1 FGPGGPPW
9 QPGPKPPGGSGRRVV
24 LAVTALVAVA
34 ALALGAVLVVGD
46 RSDSGPG
53 KERSPGGP
61 GAASPSFRLPSELPS
76 WLPSGLPSGFPSQLP
91 TSLPGL
97 PTALPTDILGL

>member
-1 FGPGGPPW
+1 M
-9 QPGPKPPGGSGRRVV
+9 

-46 RSDSGPG
+46 RSDSAPG
-53 KERSPGGP
+53 KERSPDGP
-61 GAASPSFRLPSELPS
+61 GAASPSIRLPSELPSGLPS

-91 TSLPGL
+91 TNLPGL
-97 PTALPTDILGL
+97 PSALPTDILGL